1 MPRRQAA
8 ELQHVRTAIKLQP
21 EEARAEAAEG
31 NPAAQHPSEQ
41 LDGEAAATASTA
53 ADDTAKAAER
63 EHAASDDVQEPAA
76 AGGVPGTADTSDEFE
91 CKRMLWMAGLQA
103 KAADGSE
110 AHYIT
115 SSASYLR
122 YYASALRSARENAPS
137 LLPVLVVLNSMP
149 QEFVD
154 WVEAQGALVIRHELS
169 FAHRMEAIN
178 DPWLRDNLT
187 KQLMASYARLDVPA
201 IMEKVIPA
209 LPAYERRWQELDSGA
224 AARAAPRGIDLET
237 VMWTD
242 PDVLFRH
249 DIDSCSLPKPRLLSI
264 GPEDLVE
271 QFFKTKAAS
280 GFRQPWHRLTALP
293 DAYNYK
299 AYWGEPEA
307 GWMSMFTHQVGDVAI
322 VHTHG
327 PKPELSLCVIEYL
340 QRNVKKRLGWE
351 PKHVLHRKNDIVQE
365 CGVQVAMYL
374 DELLQIMAGAFKA
387 DEGAM
392 YRWVLR
398 EHNRLC
404 PDTCWLP
411 GKGAD
416 EPQ

>member
-1 MPRRQAA
+1 MADA
-8 ELQHVRTAIKLQP
+8 
-21 EEARAEAAEG
+21 
-31 NPAAQHPSEQ
+31 SEQ
-41 LDGEAAATASTA
+41 
-53 ADDTAKAAER
+53 
-63 EHAASDDVQEPAA
+63 
-76 AGGVPGTADTSDEFE
+76 FE
-91 CKRMLWMAGLQA
+91 CKRMLWMTGLQA

-154 WVEAQGALVIRHELS
+154 WGALVIRHELS
-169 FAHRMEAIN
+169 FASRMEAIN

-201 IMEKVIPA
+201 IMEKARRGLCRGLLLGDQGANPPLPWQVIPA
-209 LPAYERRWQELDSGA
+209 LPAYERRWQKLDGGA

-264 GPEDLVE
+264 GPELRPGTIINCGVMLFNVKAYAATLPAMLDFADSRKWVLWHDQELVE
-271 QFFKTKAAS
+271 LFMLSKEAG
-280 GFRQPWHRLTALP
+280 GFRKLWHRLTALP

-307 GWMSMFTHQVGDVAI
+307 GWLSMFTHQVGDVAI

-327 PKPELSLCVIEYL
+327 PKPELALCVIEYL
-340 QRNVKKRLGWE
+340 QRNVKKRLGWA
-351 PKHVLHRKNDIVQE
+351 PKHVLHRKKEIVQE
-365 CGVQVAMYL
+365 CNIQEKATVFVDA
-374 DELLQIMAGAFKA
+374 LLQIAAGAFKA

-398 EHNRLC
+398 EHMRLC
-404 PDTCWLP
+404 PGACWLP
-411 GKGAD
+411 DKGSNLQETSRGTAT
-416 EPQ
+416 